1 MNKNSQ
7 YLRVVP
13 RDLFN
18 EADLLKMLGKV
29 VIFIMD
35 EAKLPWEYV
44 HTDEP
49 FIIAQDDSDGSIE
62 CMNIKFSLVGHEVKF
77 TRPLNSREPW
87 SLTAHY
93 LGQEFPVFDSKGRV
107 VIEEFIDL

>member
-1 MNKNSQ
+1 MK

-29 VIFIMD
+29 IIFILD
-35 EAKLPWEYV
+35 EAKLPWEYD
-44 HTDEP
+44 HDGEP
-49 FIIAQDDSDGSIE
+49 FEISQDDSNGSIE
-62 CMNIKFSLVGHEVKF
+62 CVNLKFAIAGNKVKF

-93 LGQEFPVFDSKGRV
+93 LGQDFPVFDNKGRV
-107 VIEEFIDL
+107 VIEEFID